1 MVKALIRRLSYP
13 RTGHSAQSVDNFR
26 RWRWLAVL
34 LAAACAAATSRAED
48 LSVVLNGQ
56 YRDPV
61 NAYKIGESYYLSAKD
76 AGLLYGGQV
85 YWYPVSGR
93 LQFSL
98 RGRALQFQ
106 VGSEKVQVGK
116 DMITLDGAVMLRTSL
131 AFVPLTFFESEEFSE
146 WAGADTTVN
155 PRTKLITID
164 KRASMGGLR
173 WFSYGDYTRVSVELK
188 PGLSYATSARGVGGV
203 EVSFPLATIEGAE
216 QAEIEDGLVG
226 YYSLTQGSKA
236 AKLTVKF
243 GKRGLKWQAKELKNP
258 RRLVV
263 DVFKADIVPTPDGEN
278 PKAKPKPVEVAE
290 APAPVVPK
298 PEAKPI
304 KSIGPVVTGKSKD
317 KAKRKIVVDAGHG
330 GKDPGATGHSGTQE
344 KDINLK
350 AALELVDLLKE
361 EGTFEVML
369 TRADD
374 TFIPL
379 ADRSRLANEF
389 GADLFVSLHCNA
401 SRHSKDNGFEVY
413 FLSENATDPAAQ
425 ELADFENSVV
435 ELEGKTPQDAK
446 AEMLL
451 MEMSKTENINSASEL
466 AALTARDIGKRVDL
480 AANGVKQAGF
490 YVLRGTHAPAMLFEM
505 AYISNKK
512 DEAKLQ
518 SKKYRRKLV
527 DGVYAGILDYA
538 KRQGWTAGG
547 K

>member
-1 MVKALIRRLSYP
+1 MLTAFIRRLSYP
-13 RTGHSAQSVDNFR
+13 RTGHGAQLVNNAFR
-26 RWRWLAVL
+26 RALLVTLA
-34 LAAACAAATSRAED
+34 LAASAVARAED

-61 NAYKIGESYYLSAKD
+61 NAYKIGESYFLSAKD
-76 AGLLYGGQV
+76 AGQLYGGQV

-116 DMITLDGAVMLRTSL
+116 DMVTLDGAVMLRTSL
-131 AFVPLTFFESEEFSE
+131 AFVPLTFFETEEFSE
-146 WAGADTTVN
+146 WAGADTTFN
-155 PRTKLITID
+155 PRTKLVTID
-164 KRASMGGLR
+164 KRASIGGLR

-188 PGLSYATSARGVGGV
+188 PGVSYAASARGVGGI
-203 EVSFPLATIEGAE
+203 EVSFPLASLEGSE
-216 QAEIEDGLVG
+216 RGEIEDGLVG

-263 DVFKADIVPTPDGEN
+263 DVFKADVVPTPDGERSETK
-278 PKAKPKPVEVAE
+278 PREPVAKAETPEVRPSPAKQPETKPV
-290 APAPVVPK
+290 
-298 PEAKPI
+298 
-304 KSIGPVVTGKSKD
+304 KSIGPVIAGKG
-317 KAKRKIVVDAGHG
+317 RRRIVVDAGHG
-330 GKDPGATGHSGTQE
+330 GKDPGATGRSGTQE
-344 KDINLK
+344 KDINLR
-350 AALELVDLLKE
+350 AALELADLLKE

-369 TRADD
+369 TRGDD
-374 TFIPL
+374 TFVPL

-401 SRHSKDNGFEVY
+401 SRHPKDNGFEVY

-425 ELADFENSVV
+425 EIADFENSVV

-466 AALTARDIGKRVDL
+466 AALTARDLGKRVDL

-490 YVLRGTHAPAMLFEM
+490 YVLRGTHAPAILFEM

-527 DGVYAGILDYA
+527 DGVYAGILAYA
-538 KRQGWTAGG
+538 KRQGWTTGAGR
-547 K
+547 